1 MEHCQARAT
10 GTEESID
17 LADSNSL
24 LSNSSP
30 SDMDA
35 SLISWLHA
43 LPTETFSCP
52 FEQKSLALNIDPL
65 QKPTL
70 EAAWAEHV
78 LSTPF
83 KPQTLF
89 PFNATPSGKP
99 RSTELMS
106 RSLIPQY
113 DGSSYSLIGSQIFND
128 PNRSAVNEASRS
140 LAIFNLEENER
151 TDPTGL
157 PTVEEIS
164 AEEISPPPSHYN
176 DKSSNADGLLKEYQ
190 KNRTETV
197 KQSGMYFFPTCC
209 ENHPLFCS
217 NFQSKDSSSE
227 R

>member
-10 GTEESID
+10 GSEESID
-17 LADSNSL
+17 LADSNAL

-52 FEQKSLALNIDPL
+52 FEQKSLALNINPL
-65 QKPTL
+65 QKPAL
-70 EAAWAEHV
+70 EATWAEHV

-83 KPQTLF
+83 KPHTLF

-128 PNRSAVNEASRS
+128 PNRNSVNEASRS
-140 LAIFNLEENER
+140 LAIFNLEENEW

-157 PTVEEIS
+157 PTVEEIP
-164 AEEISPPPSHYN
+164 AEEISSSPNYN
-176 DKSSNADGLLKEYQ
+176 DRSSNLDGLLKVY
-190 KNRTETV
+190 
-197 KQSGMYFFPTCC
+197 
-209 ENHPLFCS
+209 
-217 NFQSKDSSSE
+217 
-227 R
+227 

>member
-1 MEHCQARAT
+1 MIYESCVEHCQARAT
-10 GTEESID
+10 GTEESLD

-65 QKPTL
+65 QKPPL
-70 EAAWAEHV
+70 EATWAEQI

-113 DGSSYSLIGSQIFND
+113 DGTSHSLIASQIFND
-128 PNRSAVNEASRS
+128 PNRHSLNEASRS
-140 LAIFNLEENER
+140 LAMVNFEENEQA
-151 TDPTGL
+151 GL
-157 PTVEEIS
+157 PTVEEIP
-164 AEEISPPPSHYN
+164 AEEILPPSN
-176 DKSSNADGLLKEYQ
+176 TEGLLKV
-190 KNRTETV
+190 N
-197 KQSGMYFFPTCC
+197 SPM
-209 ENHPLFCS
+209 
-217 NFQSKDSSSE
+217 D
-227 R
+227 